1 MTKFSRPRSWV
12 EHRLADELEIEGAS
26 YVVELVARRGTAS
39 AGYRV
44 TVVFM
49 PLGSGRDEVQ
59 AELPPAATTTDIHQ
73 RVRELTGNEER
84 LRALFHAS
92 AGGAGAQGSAGPEA
106 GGA

>member
-12 EHRLADELEIEGAS
+12 EHRLADELAIEGAS

-49 PLGSGRDEVQ
+49 PLGAGREEVQ
-59 AELPPAATTTDIHQ
+59 AELAPAATTTDVHQ
-73 RVRELTGNEER
+73 RVRELAGNEER
-84 LRALFHAS
+84 LRALFHGS
-92 AGGAGAQGSAGPEA
+92 AGGAGGQGGGGVGV